1 MVSAGDSF
9 PARCAATIAATVSVT
24 QHSASEGDL
33 TLSWRTML
41 PAYKSSCN
49 RSKGCAMC
57 TLSGA
62 RRNVRID
69 IYYQIFDRGLR
80 MRSATAVAPRIVN
93 LLNFEAGLPRHFA
106 ASLGDQPRRTLVA
119 RVNPQPAQRDAEPVA
134 QADQEIDVCDAPDPP
149 RDGAAQLDAA
159 EIDYREPLAD
169 LRQAAGMLVMERSG
183 SAAGQARLDG
193 GRDITSLLLGG
204 RRNSRHRLAVPG
216 RNRHGVADCEDVGM
230 AGHGQIRL
238 DLKPSG

>member
-62 RRNVRID
+62 WRDIRID
-69 IYYQIFDRGLR
+69 IYYQIFGRGLR

-134 QADQEIDVCDAPDPP
+134 QADQEIDVRDAPDPP
-149 RDGAAQLDAA
+149 RQRAAQFDAA
-159 EIDYREPLAD
+159 EIDHRLALAD
-169 LRQAAGMLVMERSG
+169 LRQAAGMAVAEWPQRA
-183 SAAGQARLDG
+183 SAQARLDQFG
-193 GRDITSLLLGG
+193 DIAALLLGG
-204 RRNSRHRLAVPG
+204 RRDARHRLAVG
-216 RNRHGVADCEDVGM
+216 ISDNDGIANGKDVGM
-230 AGHGQIRL
+230 AGNGEIGI
-238 DLKPSG
+238 DLQA